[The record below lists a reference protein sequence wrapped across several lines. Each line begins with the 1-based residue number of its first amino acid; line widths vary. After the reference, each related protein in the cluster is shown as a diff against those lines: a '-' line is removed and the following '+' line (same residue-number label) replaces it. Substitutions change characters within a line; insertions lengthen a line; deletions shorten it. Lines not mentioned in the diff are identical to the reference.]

1 MGEHLPYK
9 QGVSGSSPLFSTIK
23 IKKIFKLLSLS
34 IFFKNK
40 KLRRN
45 VEISYNVDSGKS
57 FLGKLDLFGV
67 VGSFFQE
74 LIRFLIFIIIFFII
88 FLLEITLGKT
98 EHIISAIISIIGL
111 VLIIR
116 LLSASLKVLCNFIF
130 RPVVTFKQLKEVLR
144 YIKTKEVV
152 INGKYFDI

>member
-1 MGEHLPYK
+1 M
-9 QGVSGSSPLFSTIK
+9 
-23 IKKIFKLLSLS
+23 
-34 IFFKNK
+34 
-40 KLRRN
+40 
-45 VEISYNVDSGKS
+45 EISYNVDSGKS